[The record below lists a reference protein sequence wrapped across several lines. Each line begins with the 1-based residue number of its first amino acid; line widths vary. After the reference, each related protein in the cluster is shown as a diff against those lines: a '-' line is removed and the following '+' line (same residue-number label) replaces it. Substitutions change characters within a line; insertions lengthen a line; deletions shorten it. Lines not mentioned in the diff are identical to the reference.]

1 MEYRNRIQET
11 TQTTGTGTLVLNGA
25 TPGYKRFG
33 GTNGFINN
41 QTLRYLLEE
50 DGPQR
55 RWELGVGT
63 YNATNNTLART
74 QVIENNSGGT
84 TRLTLVGS
92 VGSEPAIHRVS
103 HVVLAQDLVLLQGNL
118 DDVIV
123 QMNANFNALAQTL
136 YAYDPS

>member
-1 MEYRNRIQET
+1 MEYKNRIQET
-11 TQTTGTGTLVLNGA
+11 TQTTGTGALALNGA

-55 RWELGVGT
+55 RWELGIGT
-63 YNATNNTLART
+63 YNATNNTLVRP
-74 QVIENNSGGT
+74 QVVIENNSGGT
-84 TRLTLVGS
+84 GRLTLGS
-92 VGSEPAIHRVS
+92 GIHRVS
-103 HVVLAQDLVLLQGNL
+103 HVVLAEDLVLLQGDLN
-118 DDVIV
+118 DVIE
-123 QMNANFNALAQTL
+123 QMNNNFDALAQTL

>member
-1 MEYRNRIQET
+1 MEYKNRIQET
-11 TQTTGTGTLVLNGA
+11 TQTTGTGALALNGA

-55 RWELGVGT
+55 RWELGIGT
-63 YNATNNTLART
+63 YNATNNTLSRT
-74 QVIENNSGGT
+74 QVFENNSGST
-84 TRLTLVGS
+84 ARLTLGS
-92 VGSEPAIHRVS
+92 GIHRVS
-103 HVVLAQDLVLLQGNL
+103 HVVLAEDLVLLQGDLN
-118 DDVIV
+118 DVID
-123 QMNANFNALAQTL
+123 QMNNNFDALAQTL